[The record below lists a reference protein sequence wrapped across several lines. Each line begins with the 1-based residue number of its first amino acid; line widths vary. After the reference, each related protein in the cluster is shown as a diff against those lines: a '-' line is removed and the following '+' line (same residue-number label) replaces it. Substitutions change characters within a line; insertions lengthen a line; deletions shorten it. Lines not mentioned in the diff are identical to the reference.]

1 MEMDTYQGRCEYC
14 GNIQP
19 VMAMDQIDANKKI
32 SEECSCGGAVLERR
46 KNAILKNIE
55 KVIGKEAPNYG
66 LAQVTEEQ
74 KELVTD
80 LALATLFGKIEAA
93 TVKMDN
99 LNVSISGAEKVKIN
113 RTDTRNEQLEA

>member
-1 MEMDTYQGRCEYC
+1 MDTYQGRCEYC

-32 SEECSCGGAVLERR
+32 SEECSCGGTVLERR
-46 KNAILKNIE
+46 KNALLKNIE

-74 KELVTD
+74 KELVTN

-99 LNVSISGAEKVKIN
+99 LKVSISGAEKVKIK